1 MAHQLF
7 FDTNV
12 LLDLSLKR
20 TEFIQEVEELF
31 SLKDQGEIEIY
42 VSTLT
47 LADIAYI
54 AERHGLSPFEIVG
67 KYLEWVRVID
77 LKKDFFTKVLNS
89 NFKDFEDGLQYFAAT
104 SIAGID
110 AIITR
115 NLKDFRFSRIPVY
128 SPMQYLK
135 IRSN

>member
-1 MAHQLF
+1 MAHHLF
-7 FDTNV
+7 FDTNI
-12 LLDLSLKR
+12 LLDLSLQR
-20 TEFIQEVEELF
+20 AEFIRETEALF

-77 LKKDFFTKVLNS
+77 LKKDHFTKVLNS
-89 NFKDFEDGLQYFAAT
+89 NFKDFEYGLQYFAAT
-104 SIAGID
+104 SKTGID

-128 SPMQYLK
+128 SPTQYLK